1 MKKQIAGALVAS
13 LLIGSVPG
21 WAEEAAGAKPVAGAQ
36 ARQQFRD
43 SVDRA
48 VERAVDRAVE
58 GEPAQAAPAVVA
70 SEPKPAGPELT
81 ALERRDLDAR
91 RAALQTDPVARGTGG
106 IVMLILGTALSLGIT
121 AYVINKSKEDSS
133 TTPTASVALGRH

>member
-21 WAEEAAGAKPVAGAQ
+21 WAEEAASAKPVPGAE

-43 SVDRA
+43 SV
-48 VERAVDRAVE
+48 ERAVDRAVDRAAE
-58 GEPAQAAPAVVA
+58 GEPAHAATGVVA

-81 ALERRDLDAR
+81 AVERRDLDAR
-91 RAALQTDPVARGTGG
+91 RAALQTDPVARGAGG
-106 IVMLILGTALSLGIT
+106 IVMLVLGTALSLGLT
-121 AYVINKSKEDSS
+121 AYLINKSKEDSS
-133 TTPTASVALGRH
+133 TTPTASMARH

>member
-21 WAEEAAGAKPVAGAQ
+21 WAEEAAGARPVAGTE
-36 ARQQFRD
+36 ARQQFHD

-48 VERAVDRAVE
+48 VERAVERAAE
-58 GEPAQAAPAVVA
+58 GEPAQAAPGVVA

-91 RAALQTDPVARGTGG
+91 RAALKTDPVARGAGG
-106 IVMLILGTALSLGIT
+106 IVMLVLGTALSLGLT
-121 AYVINKSKEDSS
+121 AYLINQSKEDAS
-133 TTPTASVALGRH
+133 TTPTASLARR